1 MSPVII
7 IIIIIIIIIMIIIII
22 IIIII
27 KCKINLSCLL
37 DLIPYKVNA
46 FPSFSAKLICN
57 ASFKTKETL
66 RNFRS
71 IIYRLSQG

>member
-1 MSPVII
+1 
-7 IIIIIIIIIMIIIII
+7 MIIIII
-22 IIIII
+22 K

-37 DLIPYKVNA
+37 DLIPYKLNVY
-46 FPSFSAKLICN
+46 PSFSAKLICN